1 MPATNNNSNAA
12 DDDGKDGIFD
22 RLAKNLFANSNSPFT
37 EFADRQRIER
47 LEQCQELQR
56 IVEACQAAAAN
67 TNNVDSHDTGNNDN
81 TKNDTSRTIGIS
93 EIPTSRSGTRIARFF
108 KWDTSDMSEGETDV
122 PQEQTDASSSA
133 SDVFNEAASSFT
145 TDVNENSQPTIQSNK
160 TNARTSFS
168 KGCTI
173 ETHELWACK
182 ALAVGCGNH
191 LQDLRRCWSNQRSLA
206 AGNNGGMT
214 YYKSDEEKSC
224 SNIQVD
230 MARCINK
237 HTAELN
243 ERSNNAAKNQ

>member
-1 MPATNNNSNAA
+1 MPEKNNNSNA
-12 DDDGKDGIFD
+12 DYDDGKDGFVD
-22 RLAKNLFANSNSPFT
+22 RLAKTLFAHPNSPFT
-37 EFADRQRIER
+37 EFADSQRIDR

-56 IVEACQAAAAN
+56 IVEACQAAST
-67 TNNVDSHDTGNNDN
+67 TNSIDSNDTGNND
-81 TKNDTSRTIGIS
+81 TKSSKSRTIGIS

-108 KWDTSDMSEGETDV
+108 KWDTSDMSEEETTDV
-122 PQEQTDASSSA
+122 PQQIDASGSA

-145 TDVNENSQPTIQSNK
+145 TTDNENSQPIQSNK
-160 TNARTSFS
+160 SNTRRTSFS

-191 LQDLRRCWSNQRSLA
+191 LQDLRRCWSNQRSIA
-206 AGNNGGMT
+206 VGDNGGMT

-243 ERSNNAAKNQ
+243 ERRNNAAKKQ

>member
-1 MPATNNNSNAA
+1 
-12 DDDGKDGIFD
+12 
-22 RLAKNLFANSNSPFT
+22 
-37 EFADRQRIER
+37 
-47 LEQCQELQR
+47 
-56 IVEACQAAAAN
+56 
-67 TNNVDSHDTGNNDN
+67 
-81 TKNDTSRTIGIS
+81 
-93 EIPTSRSGTRIARFF
+93 
-108 KWDTSDMSEGETDV
+108 MSEGETDV
-122 PQEQTDASSSA
+122 PQEQTVSSA

-206 AGNNGGMT
+206 AGNNGGGMT